1 MTTIH
6 RLGPT
11 TLSERRDAFVQT
23 TRLAVAG
30 LVAISP
36 IGRGAAG
43 LGVSVVKKGIQY
55 TGKYTMALV
64 SADPITQYGKVTA
77 VDSYINKA
85 DFVYTTYQYLNYR
98 DYQSPGNSSQV
109 LPAGS
114 ARPGGTKPMLSQA
127 SINWNLKNGYSMAA
141 TTEHACGLGYRLK
154 KVKGKW
160 MCVRKTSK
168 KSRSR

>member
-11 TLSERRDAFVQT
+11 TLSERGDAFVQT
-23 TRLAVAG
+23 TKLAAAV

-43 LGVSVVKKGIQY
+43 LGVAVGKKGIQY
-55 TGKYTMALV
+55 TGKYVMALV

-114 ARPGGTKPMLSQA
+114 ARPGGTDRPIPAKMVGLPGRTGHHKR
-127 SINWNLKNGYSMAA
+127 NWECPPG
-141 TTEHACGLGYRLK
+141 HDLK
-154 KVKGKW
+154 KVRGKW
-160 MCVRKTSK
+160 MCIPRTWK